1 MPTPD
6 IDKLDATG
14 GVQPKADQN
23 TPQEGKFSKLMQ
35 EEPQQASTAAAPSP
49 LQPVPATPPTPETI
63 QAQMATVSSSLG
75 DIKNQLHTKGLHFK
89 QSDKYRLRS
98 HLSTA
103 NQQIRSAAEHL
114 GATTTPPP
122 FSFGKQQSDRK
133 ILTSCQR
140 WTKSDAISCKSASP
154 SCQQ

>member
-122 FSFGKQQSDRK
+122 LLFRK
-133 ILTSCQR
+133 ATIRSKNSYVL
-140 WTKSDAISCKSASP
+140 SAMDKIR
-154 SCQQ
+154 CNQL